1 MRPSQYTVVILTLL
15 FLLSCQTGG
24 EAPQTMRQPDHPG
37 ALVVAYA
44 ADSADTFA
52 AVGVDS
58 IVVLDWLRVASGN
71 TGVALELE
79 EYSYG
84 TMITAIGPRRNG
96 EGGYWLYL
104 VNGQSVPKAAS
115 ECRVAA
121 SDNVRFFFDER

>member
-15 FLLSCQTGG
+15 FLLSCQTGE
-24 EAPQTMRQPDHPG
+24 EAPQTVRTPALPG

-44 ADSADTFA
+44 PDSADTFA
-52 AVGVDS
+52 AVGADS
-58 IVVLDWLRVASGN
+58 IVILDWLRAVTDSA
-71 TGVALELE
+71 GVTLELE

-84 TMITAIGPRRNG
+84 TMITAIGPRRHG

-121 SDNVRFFFDER
+121 SDTVRFFFDQR